1 MSKKT
6 QTHVHEVMP
15 LDILEHIGEVPL
27 LQYAGE
33 LALGRFRLESCA
45 PLFQCV
51 VDDDLVENPRPVD
64 AMVNDVPYE
73 LKFILDKKGEIILR
87 QDYLFNVVVAWL
99 RKHAPARGKYVSVA
113 DLVQS
118 RLQTPSLLVGM
129 WREHDDQ
136 CMAYDA
142 IAVTDLA
149 IMAIICAGAKEKAE
163 GHRPTEALRK
173 MQTHLDQYNE
183 TGKVVYPKQPPHQK
197 VVFFLSQLE
206 ATKNHVFAFPYI
218 KNVRD
223 LDVVPPN
230 KNYCTT
236 VYIKQ
241 LMAQLQE
248 PKANLPETIAAI
260 LKTSL

>member
-1 MSKKT
+1 
-6 QTHVHEVMP
+6 MP

-33 LALGRFRLESCA
+33 LTLGRFRLDACA
-45 PLFQCV
+45 PSFQCV

-73 LKFILDKKGEIILR
+73 LKFILDNKGEIILR

-99 RKHAPARGKYVSVA
+99 RKHAPARGQYVSVA

-118 RLQTPSLLVGM
+118 GLQTPSLLVGL
-129 WREHDDQ
+129 WREHDDVS
-136 CMAYDA
+136 MAYDA

-149 IMAIICAGAKEKAE
+149 IMAIISAASKEKGE
-163 GHRPTEALRK
+163 GRPTEALRI
-173 MQTHLDQYNE
+173 MQAHLAQYNAS
-183 TGKVVYPKQPPHQK
+183 GKVVYPKQPPHQK

-206 ATKNHVFAFPYI
+206 ATKNHVFAFPYV
-218 KNVRD
+218 KHVRD
-223 LDVVPPN
+223 LEVVPPN

-241 LMAQLQE
+241 LLAE
-248 PKANLPETIAAI
+248 KIKKE
-260 LKTSL
+260 